1 VDGIQDR
8 TSGGGRLVHVVPQ
21 FRPWKLSVFRVRLR
35 IICRG
40 TGIYEAC
47 CADWKNFRPYQNE
60 RRFPI
65 SVFGFANWQDIDD
78 DTANLPNSTGYG
90 GSVTNSFWS
99 YIPGITVDGVSQNLN
114 FQDQDV
120 LNANYNNTFKK
131 NITGTCALVAITNM
145 FIYYEY
151 IGFDNALLYDSVEYT
166 FDRALT
172 EINWLEWSDS
182 NWWRNTVS
190 GLKSMASKAGYDY
203 KINEYN
209 NLKWNDVTSSIDSD
223 MPIFTYIYAE
233 QTDGYEF
240 AHAVVTVGYEEF
252 IHKYTTTEQ
261 YWLFGWKEKTVEHE
275 DMYRYLR
282 VVDGWSSSNDSR
294 YIDFNGFFTTVKVI
308 AFMLE
313 E

>member
-1 VDGIQDR
+1 
-8 TSGGGRLVHVVPQ
+8 
-21 FRPWKLSVFRVRLR
+21 
-35 IICRG
+35 
-40 TGIYEAC
+40 
-47 CADWKNFRPYQNE
+47 
-60 RRFPI
+60 
-65 SVFGFANWQDIDD
+65 
-78 DTANLPNSTGYG
+78 LPNSTGYG

-203 KINEYN
+203 KINQYN

-294 YIDFNGFFTTVKVI
+294 YIDFNGFFTTVKGI